1 MPVPAPSTVPPLK
14 PPPPSALVPAT
25 IVVAAGV
32 PISTQGPIT
41 QATIK
46 AGAGAVLGV
55 TVAMNDIYGATV
67 QLLDGTVPVWTV
79 YIPAGTQPPYHFPF
93 GPGLAFGTDIVLTF
107 QTSTPADTIN
117 VSVR

>member
-1 MPVPAPSTVPPLK
+1 
-14 PPPPSALVPAT
+14 
-25 IVVAAGV
+25 
-32 PISTQGPIT
+32 
-41 QATIK
+41 
-46 AGAGAVLGV
+46 
-55 TVAMNDIYGATV
+55 
-67 QLLDGTVPVWTV
+67 VPVWTV

>member
-1 MPVPAPSTVPPLK
+1 
-14 PPPPSALVPAT
+14 VPAT

-55 TVAMNDIYGATV
+55 TVAMNDFYGATV

-79 YIPAGTQPPYHFPF
+79 YIPAGTLPYHFPF
-93 GPGLAFGTDIVLTF
+93 GPGLAFGTAIVLTF
-107 QTSTPADTIN
+107 QTSTPSDTIN